1 VECVVV
7 DDGSTDGTPE
17 LLRERYGDRIRIVV
31 QANAGVGATRN
42 RGVAESSG
50 ELVGFLD
57 DDDVWLPEKV
67 ALQVAEF
74 GRHGPETAVVGGATR
89 YIDENGTEILQPSV
103 AGPVVTYEQI
113 CIWTALPGSC
123 SNELI
128 RREAFEA
135 VGGFDPTLLR
145 GQDRE
150 LYIRLAAR
158 GVIRTVPEPTLLKR
172 VHSQARPGVDF
183 AKIRTERTRINER
196 IPEPRLRRKAEAM
209 LLFHLGRLCR
219 AEGRPVRGAGYL
231 LASALK
237 HPRRLDRRV
246 GRLRFALEWY
256 LPGSLQTALGRLRRA
271 VLRPSPPAPRSPRAG
286 AEPGDAS

>member
-1 VECVVV
+1 VVV
-7 DDGSTDGTPE
+7 QD
-17 LLRERYGDRIRIVV
+17 
-31 QANAGVGATRN
+31 NAGVGATRN

-57 DDDVWLPEKV
+57 DDDVWLPDKTS
-67 ALQVAEF
+67 LQVAEF
-74 GRHGPETAVVGGATR
+74 ARHGPETLVVGGATL
-89 YIDENGTEILQPSV
+89 YIDENGAEILAPSV

-135 VGGFDPTLLR
+135 VGGFDPTLIR
-145 GQDRE
+145 SQDRE

-183 AKIRTERTRINER
+183 ERVKDERTRVNRR
-196 IPEPRLRRKAEAM
+196 IPEAHLRRKAEAM

-219 AEGRPVRGAGYL
+219 AEGWPLRGAAYFA
-231 LASALK
+231 ASALK

-246 GRLRFALEWY
+246 SRLRFVLDWY
-256 LPGSLQTALGRLRRA
+256 LPEPLRATLGRLRRA
-271 VLRPSPPAPRSPRAG
+271 VLRKPEPSPGAPRAG
-286 AEPGDAS
+286 AGRGGAP